1 MPVSD
6 ATPERLGRAG
16 SPGRVRVHNFSVSL
30 DGFGVGEGQSLEA
43 PFGQAGMRLMQWA
56 FGTSTFQRMQG
67 RAENDRSRGIDEA
80 FAARWNEG
88 IGVEIM
94 GRNKFAPLDQPWPN
108 DEWEGWWGDEPPFHT
123 PVVVLTHSPREPLV
137 LGETTFHFVEA
148 EPAEA
153 LSFARSLAGGGDV
166 RIGGGTTTVRAFLQA
181 GLIDEAHI
189 VVVPVLLG
197 RGERLWDGL
206 EGLEE
211 RYVIEQV
218 VSPSGVVHLTLT
230 RRAD

>member
-1 MPVSD
+1 M
-6 ATPERLGRAG
+6 
-16 SPGRVRVHNFSVSL
+16 
-30 DGFGVGEGQSLEA
+30 
-43 PFGQAGMRLMQWA
+43 
-56 FGTSTFQRMQG
+56 
-67 RAENDRSRGIDEA
+67 
-80 FAARWNEG
+80 
-88 IGVEIM
+88 
-94 GRNKFAPLDQPWPN
+94 
-108 DEWEGWWGDEPPFHT
+108 
-123 PVVVLTHSPREPLV
+123 
-137 LGETTFHFVEA
+137 LGETTFHFLEA

-153 LSFARSLAGGGDV
+153 LSSARSLAGGGDV